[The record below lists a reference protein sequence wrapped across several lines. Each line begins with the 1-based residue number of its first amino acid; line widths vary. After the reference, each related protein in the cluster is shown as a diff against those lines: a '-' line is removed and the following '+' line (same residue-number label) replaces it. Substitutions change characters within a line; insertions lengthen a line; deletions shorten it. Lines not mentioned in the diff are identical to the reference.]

1 MSNLDTPNR
10 KFLTNPRTNFSTK
23 TFWYDKRKQTSK
35 KMMFQSKIN
44 LQRNNT
50 GVIKNMYI
58 GKYYDE
64 SMEKNSVEK

>member
-1 MSNLDTPNR
+1 MSVPKHSDTINV
-10 KFLTNPRTNFSTK
+10 S
-23 TFWYDKRKQTSK
+23 KQVK